1 MTLKQSPIRINL
13 MKLSLLL
20 ILLLVSGCSIFG
32 SSRDIPEVAPVEV
45 VTIVKKAPVYH
56 PPLPNEIVP
65 VPIEW
70 TVLNPEL
77 MQTYLDDLNEGNAPT
92 NVWYALTTKGY
103 ENLSTIMAEVKRYLR
118 QVLSILKY
126 YRDLDEEVSNEDQ

>member
-1 MTLKQSPIRINL
+1 MTSKQSLTRINL
-13 MKLSLLL
+13 IKLSLLL
-20 ILLLVSGCSIFG
+20 ILLLASGCSILG

-45 VTIVKKAPVYH
+45 VTVVEKAPVYH

-65 VPIEW
+65 VPVEW
-70 TVLNPEL
+70 IVLNPEL

-103 ENLSTIMAEVKRYLR
+103 ENLSTNMAEVKRYLR

>member
-1 MTLKQSPIRINL
+1 M
-13 MKLSLLL
+13 
-20 ILLLVSGCSIFG
+20 FG

-45 VTIVKKAPVYH
+45 VTVVKKAPMYH
-56 PPLPNEIVP
+56 PPLPNEIDPVP
-65 VPIEW
+65 VEW

-77 MQTYLDDLNEGNAPT
+77 MQGYLDDLNEGNAPT

-103 ENLSTIMAEVKRYLR
+103 ENLSTNMAEVKRYLR